1 MGDASTPRQCKDI
14 DDAAVLT
21 FLAQH
26 QGRWS
31 TWDEGYGY
39 MPTVRDA
46 MPPKLQLAKMRQL
59 NGDGYEWGNP
69 LRVALRERIREETE
83 RLLARPREPRG
94 KMSAMH
100 LDSYLSQVKWAN
112 GVTPGLDPL
121 ALSGV
126 ALGIDQDACGEW
138 YRMGLSYVGVIP

>member
-1 MGDASTPRQCKDI
+1 MTHPPRQCKDI

-46 MPPKLQLAKMRQL
+46 MPPKTPPKLQLAKMRQL
-59 NGDGYEWGNP
+59 MRRGLVGGCDCGCRGDFEITDAG
-69 LRVALRERIREETE
+69 
-83 RLLARPREPRG
+83 
-94 KMSAMH
+94 
-100 LDSYLSQVKWAN
+100 
-112 GVTPGLDPL
+112 L
-121 ALSGV
+121 ALINQPRTKPYTG
-126 ALGIDQDACGEW
+126 
-138 YRMGLSYVGVIP
+138 Y